1 MALVKCHECG
11 SEISSEAKACPK
23 CGAEPRKSAGLLGWT
38 VAILI
43 LAFVLKSVFS
53 SSDGPPP
60 PVETAAQREAK
71 QQQEQL
77 FQKTVIMA
85 ATIKRNL
92 REPESVQW
100 ETIMAND
107 DGSVMCFLYRAR
119 NGFGGMTRENVSL
132 ANGKA
137 SKEAAHWNKHCA
149 NKPLND
155 LIHVRQA
162 LK

>member
-1 MALVKCHECG
+1 M
-11 SEISSEAKACPK
+11 
-23 CGAEPRKSAGLLGWT
+23 
-38 VAILI
+38 
-43 LAFVLKSVFS
+43 
-53 SSDGPPP
+53 
-60 PVETAAQREAK
+60 
-71 QQQEQL
+71 
-77 FQKTVIMA
+77 FQKTAIMA

-107 DGSVMCFLYRAR
+107 DGSVMCFDYRAR
-119 NGFGGMTRENVSL
+119 NGFGGMTREYISF
-132 ANGKA
+132 ANGKV

-149 NKPLND
+149 NKPLNN